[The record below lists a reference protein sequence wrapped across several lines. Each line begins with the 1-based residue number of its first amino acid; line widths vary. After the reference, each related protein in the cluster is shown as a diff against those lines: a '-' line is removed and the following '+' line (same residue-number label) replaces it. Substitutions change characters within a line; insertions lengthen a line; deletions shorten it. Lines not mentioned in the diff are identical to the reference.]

1 LRVIGPQHLRDQQ
14 AVHVFRHEVAVAVD
28 LGDRVRERLAA
39 VLAGAEEV
47 HRLPGEGVAHP
58 AIVLAMLR
66 EMAFGQ
72 HEDVASELVQD
83 REFSRIMDRDA
94 LVGEFL
100 MLRPLRQHGVDDR
113 IQRRVCGKPGGR
125 GRAVHC

>member
-1 LRVIGPQHLRDQQ
+1 
-14 AVHVFRHEVAVAVD
+14 
-28 LGDRVRERLAA
+28 
-39 VLAGAEEV
+39 
-47 HRLPGEGVAHP
+47 
-58 AIVLAMLR
+58 MLR

-83 REFSRIMDRDA
+83 REFGRIVDRDA

-100 MLRPLRQHGVDDR
+100 MLRPLRQHGAHDR
-113 IQRRVCGKPGGR
+113 VERRVCGEPVGR